1 MKWYEYSYFDLQ
13 TPLNANVGANN
24 QQTKDN
30 YLFVVDNNSE
40 ANPIDW
46 YYSYLEVNFKLLA
59 TDQDQDGAT
68 IRDGTGNVNL
78 FSTTTN
84 GSTFIR
90 EIQVECHGITVY
102 NNTSS
107 NGLSL
112 LKYTKEYA
120 NTVVKDNFFYLDTS
134 TGTAEPRSAEALY
147 NQGYSLRKILT
158 DAGNENKIS
167 MALNI
172 YSYFFLSLRA
182 GRILQILQ
190 SDWL

>member
-24 QQTKDN
+24 GQKKDK
-30 YLFVVDNNSE
+30 YLFFVDNSSE

-46 YYSYLEVNFKLLA
+46 YNSYLEVNFKLLA
-59 TDQDQDGAT
+59 TNQDQDGAA
-68 IRDGTGNVNL
+68 IGARTGNVNL

-107 NGLSL
+107 NVLSL

-147 NQGYSLRKILT
+147 NQGYSLSKILT

-190 SDWL
+190 SDWF

>member
-24 QQTKDN
+24 WQTKDN
-30 YLFVVDNNSE
+30 YLFVEDNSSE

-46 YYSYLEVNFKLLA
+46 YNSYLEVNFKLFA
-59 TDQDQDGAT
+59 TNQDQDGAT
-68 IRDGTGNVNL
+68 IRAGTGNVNL

-84 GSTFIR
+84 GSSFIR

-107 NGLSL
+107 NVLSL

-120 NTVVKDNFFYLDTS
+120 NTVVRDNFFYLDTS

-172 YSYFFLSLRA
+172 
-182 GRILQILQ
+182 
-190 SDWL
+190 